1 MKRLSSIV
9 AAAACWIAA
18 TTSFAQSRPEVR
30 VVKDVDQRPI
40 AVEATGWT
48 KEELALFAN
57 PDADAIDYL
66 RQKLH
71 IYVLNEKGEIQLPA
85 IGGGYSVT
93 GEVVRLTPQY
103 ALRPG
108 MSYQAV
114 FYPPGSMTASPYRRT
129 LDIKLP
135 APPPAEPTRVTAIY
149 PSASVLPENQ
159 LRFYVHFSAP
169 MAAGNAYEHV
179 TLYKANG
186 EIVKRAFLEIGE
198 ELWDGTGTRIT
209 LLFDPGRVKKG
220 LSPRLQ
226 FGPVLEAG
234 QEYRLVIEK
243 TWRDANNQ
251 PLTANFEKKFTAGP
265 AIETAVAVKEWK
277 IDPPTAG
284 SVKKPLTI
292 TFPRSLD
299 RALLQ
304 RMITVV
310 DSKSREIDG
319 EISLA
324 DDERRWSFLPAKPL
338 PAGDYLLVIDTAL
351 EDSAGNNVARP
362 FEIDIFDRVDKTP
375 GPEFVKLPFVV
386 R

>member
-1 MKRLSSIV
+1 MARLATI
-9 AAAACWIAA
+9 AFACCWIAA
-18 TTSFAQSRPEVR
+18 TTAIAQSRPEIR
-30 VVKDVDQRPI
+30 VVKDANQRPI
-40 AVEATGWT
+40 AVETTGWT
-48 KEELALFAN
+48 KEDLEKFAS
-57 PDADAIDYL
+57 PSADTIAYL
-66 RQKLH
+66 QRNFS
-71 IYVLNEKGEIQLPA
+71 IFVLNEKQELQIPA
-85 IGGGYSVT
+85 IGGSYSVA
-93 GEVVRLTPQY
+93 GDAVRLTPQY

-114 FYPPGSMTASPYRRT
+114 FYLLPVSIIASPYRLT

-149 PSASVLPENQ
+149 PSANVLPDNQ

-186 EIVKRAFLEIGE
+186 EVVKRAFLEIGE

-251 PLTANFEKKFTAGP
+251 PLTASFEKKFTAGP
-265 AIETAVAVKEWK
+265 AIETAVNVKEWK
-277 IDPPTAG
+277 IEAPSAG
-284 SVKKPLTI
+284 SATKPLTI
-292 TFPRSLD
+292 NFPRSLD

-304 RMITVV
+304 RMITVT
-310 DSKSREIDG
+310 DPKGQEIDG
-319 EISLA
+319 EITLA
-324 DDERRWSFLPAKPL
+324 DNERRWAFLPAKPL
-338 PAGDYLLVIDTAL
+338 PAGNYSLVIDTAL

>member
-1 MKRLSSIV
+1 MKRLTSIV

-129 LDIKLP
+129 LDIMLP

-226 FGPVLEAG
+226 FGPVLETG

-251 PLTANFEKKFTAGP
+251 PLTSSFEKKFTAGP
-265 AIETAVAVKEWK
+265 PVETAVSVKEWK
-277 IDPPTAG
+277 ILPPAAG
-284 SVKKPLTI
+284 SAAQSLTI

-324 DDERRWSFLPAKPL
+324 DDERHWSFLPAKPL
-338 PAGDYLLVIDTAL
+338 PAGDYSLVIDTAL

-362 FEIDIFDRVDKTP
+362 FEIDIFDRVDKTS